1 MLSIFTY
8 YSDFTLKVRRDP
20 KNIIIRNCK
29 AENVER
35 FLHYDFTGKQVWQK
49 NRPLKEIT
57 FDGITAKGIDM
68 PLNAY
73 GDPEEKIDITVKN
86 SEIGFCRDADCV
98 IRGGNFGKIEIDSVE
113 IKNLSAP
120 LVKVYGKVGE
130 IKVKDLVGVNDIY
143 TVTDEEFEAD
153 PI

>member
-1 MLSIFTY
+1 
-8 YSDFTLKVRRDP
+8 
-20 KNIIIRNCK
+20 
-29 AENVER
+29 
-35 FLHYDFTGKQVWQK
+35 
-49 NRPLKEIT
+49 
-57 FDGITAKGIDM
+57 M

-73 GDPEEKIDITVKN
+73 GDPEDTVDICIRN
-86 SEIGFCRDADCV
+86 SSVSFAKESDCV